1 MQEIQGQHLVYLVL
15 TEICYSIYLFLLLYF
30 LLCIWGWISIYAAVY
45 NEESASI
52 FSLNEEYG
60 KQGFF
65 ILGGLLIIFF
75 TMITNYRIWTNFA
88 PLWYALSI
96 LLLVLVLLIGKK
108 VGGARSWFGLGGFSL
123 QPSEVGKFATALMLA
138 FYAGLPRKTMK
149 NWRDRAIGFLI
160 LGTPG
165 LLIALQPDMGSTL
178 VYLSLVFVVYRAGMP
193 GYYIGIVLGCVVL
206 AIGGLILPL
215 STSLIILAGLAIM
228 TFLLLPKQR
237 KYILY
242 NLFFTSVSSAILYGV
257 GFIMEKILAPHQQIR
272 IKVLLGLEDDPSGAG
287 YNTLQ
292 SLIAIGSGGWTG
304 KGFLNGTQTKL
315 DFVPAQ
321 STDYIFCTIGE
332 EWGFM
337 GTFLLMV
344 AFALLIGRIIWLAE
358 RQKDNFSRYYG
369 YGVASIFFTHWV
381 INIGMT
387 IGLFPTVGIPLPFFS
402 YGGSSLWGFTILLF
416 IFIKLDGERQNR
428 LS

>member
-1 MQEIQGQHLVYLVL
+1 MAYLSNNRSRVGFDWLLV
-15 TEICYSIYLFLLLYF
+15 SLYF

-178 VYLSLVFVVYRAGMP
+178 VYLSLVFVVYIAGMP

-242 NLFFTSVSSAILYGV
+242 NLFFTSVSSANLYGV

>member
-1 MQEIQGQHLVYLVL
+1 MGYGNRNRNRVGFDWILV
-15 TEICYSIYLFLLLYF
+15 SLYF

-52 FSLNEEYG
+52 FSLDQEYG
-60 KQGFF
+60 KQGLF
-65 ILGGLLIIFF
+65 IVGGLLIIFF

-96 LLLVLVLLIGKK
+96 LLLILVLFVGKK
-108 VGGARSWFGLGGFSL
+108 IGGARSWFGLGGFSL

-138 FYAGLPRKTMK
+138 FYSSLPRKTMK
-149 NWRDRAIGFLI
+149 NWRDRI
-160 LGTPG
+160 LGLSILGVPG
-165 LLIALQPDMGSTL
+165 ILIALQPDMGSTL
-178 VYLSLVFVVYRAGMP
+178 VYLSLIFVVYRAGMP
-193 GYYIGIVLGCVVL
+193 GYYIGIALGGVAL
-206 AIGGLILPL
+206 AIAGLVLPL
-215 STSLIILAGLAIM
+215 KTALLALGILA
-228 TFLLLPKQR
+228 FLVFLFLPKQR
-237 KYILY
+237 RFLLY
-242 NLFFTSVSSAILYGV
+242 NAFFTTVSAAIMYGV
-257 GFIMEKILAPHQQIR
+257 GFVMEQILAPHQQVR
-272 IKVLLGLEDDPSGAG
+272 IKVLLGLENDPSGAG

-321 STDYIFCTIGE
+321 STDYIFCTVGE
-332 EWGFM
+332 EWGFL
-337 GTFLLMV
+337 GTFLLML
-344 AFALLIGRIIWLAE
+344 AFGLLIGRIIWLAE
-358 RQKDNFSRYYG
+358 RQKDNFSRFYG

-402 YGGSSLWGFTILLF
+402 YGGSSLWGFTLLLF

>member
-1 MQEIQGQHLVYLVL
+1 MD
-15 TEICYSIYLFLLLYF
+15 
-30 LLCIWGWISIYAAVY
+30 
-45 NEESASI
+45 
-52 FSLNEEYG
+52 
-60 KQGFF
+60 K
-65 ILGGLLIIFF
+65 
-75 TMITNYRIWTNFA
+75 FA

-96 LLLVLVLLIGKK
+96 SLLVLVLIIGKK

-138 FYAGLPRKTMK
+138 SLCRPPKKNNEK

-165 LLIALQPDMGSTL
+165 VLIALQPDGSTL

-193 GYYIGIVLGCVVL
+193 GYYLGIVLGCAVL
-206 AIGGLILPL
+206 AIAGLILPL
-215 STSLIILAGLAIM
+215 SSSLIILASLAIM
-228 TFLLLPKQR
+228 TSFLLPKHR

-272 IKVLLGLEDDPSGAG
+272 IKVLLGLENDPSGAG

-369 YGVASIFFTHWV
+369 YGVASV
-381 INIGMT
+381 
-387 IGLFPTVGIPLPFFS
+387 FFS
-402 YGGSSLWGFTILLF
+402 PTGLL
-416 IFIKLDGERQNR
+416 
-428 LS
+428 

>member
-1 MQEIQGQHLVYLVL
+1 MAYLSNNRSRVGFDWLLV
-15 TEICYSIYLFLLLYF
+15 SLYF

-165 LLIALQPDMGSTL
+165 LLIALKPDMGSTL